1 MIPVRKP
8 DIEKQWYETLKNEFE
23 SPYFAEIKS
32 FLIEEKKQH
41 IVYPPSQLIFNAFN
55 LTPFDNVKVA
65 SR

>member
-32 FLIEEKKQH
+32 FLIEEKKTAYRISTFTTNFQRFQPH
-41 IVYPPSQLIFNAFN
+41 SF
-55 LTPFDNVKVA
+55 
-65 SR
+65 